1 MSTAG
6 ESHGPYEV
14 CILEGIPAGL
24 SLTSDDIDS
33 ELARR
38 QRGYGRGGR
47 MTVES
52 DQCQIVAGVRL
63 GLTLG
68 SPIAILVV
76 NKDHANWSAVMSIE
90 PQTGEA
96 GQKGGAQERVP
107 RPGHADYAGMAKYGH
122 SEIRSVLERAS
133 ARETVARV
141 AAGAVCK
148 RLLNEM
154 GVNVRGRVVS
164 IGEVHAPSETDYSR
178 PESVDWEAVEISPVG
193 CDDRGA
199 SREMCLAV
207 DRARESGESLGGV
220 FEVWCWGACPGLG
233 SYSTMDARLDGRLLG
248 ALGSIPAIKGVEVA
262 RAFENAGRVGSE
274 VHDSFMIDGNRDAR
288 WVTRESNR
296 AGGLEG
302 GTTNG
307 MPVVLRAAMKPIP
320 TLMRPLMSVDLGG
333 LEPAPAHVE
342 RSDVTAVPAAMV
354 VGEAVVAY
362 IMARAYTEKFGGDS
376 MAELMSSLSVY
387 VKGLE
392 DRGLWRR
399 SSL

>member
-24 SLTSDDIDS
+24 SIASDEIDA

-47 MTVES
+47 MTIES
-52 DQCQIVAGVRL
+52 DQSQIVAGVRH
-63 GLTLG
+63 GVTLG
-68 SPIAILVV
+68 TPIAILVA
-76 NKDHANWSAVMSIE
+76 NRDHVNWSTAMSVDPRPDE
-90 PQTGEA
+90 ASQPGET
-96 GQKGGAQERVP
+96 QETVP

-122 SEIRSVLERAS
+122 TEIRSVLERAS

-148 RLLNEM
+148 RLLKEL
-154 GVNVRGRVVS
+154 GVNVHGRVVS
-164 IGEVHAPSETDYSR
+164 IGVVHASSETDYSR
-178 PESVDWEAVEISPVG
+178 PEGVDWGAVEISPVG
-193 CDDRGA
+193 CDDDDA
-199 SREMCLAV
+199 SREMCRAI

-233 SYSTMDARLDGRLLG
+233 SYSTVGARLDGRLLG
-248 ALGSIPAIKGVEVA
+248 ALGSVPAIKGLEVA
-262 RAFENAGRVGSE
+262 RAFENAERVGSE
-274 VHDSFMIDGNRDAR
+274 VHDSFMIEKGGGAR
-288 WVTRESNR
+288 WVKRASNR

-302 GTTNG
+302 GMTNG

-320 TLMRPLMSVDLGG
+320 TLTRPIMSVDLSR
-333 LEPAPAHVE
+333 LEPAPAPVE

-354 VGEAVVAY
+354 VGEAVVAL
-362 IMARAYTEKFGGDS
+362 IMAGAYIEKFGGDS
-376 MAELMSSLSVY
+376 MAELTSSLSVY
-387 VKGLE
+387 VEGLK

-399 SSL
+399 P

>member
-24 SLTSDDIDS
+24 SLTSDDIDC

-63 GLTLG
+63 GFTLG
-68 SPIAILVV
+68 TPVAILVA
-76 NKDHANWSAVMSIE
+76 NRDHANWSTVMSVA
-90 PQTGEA
+90 PQPGDASHED
-96 GQKGGAQERVP
+96 GAPETVP

-122 SEIRSVLERAS
+122 SQIRSVLERAS

-148 RLLNEM
+148 RLLGEL

-164 IGEVHAPSETDYSR
+164 IGEVQASSEPDYSR
-178 PESVDWEAVEISPVG
+178 PETVVWGAGESSPVG
-193 CDDRGA
+193 CDDRDA
-199 SREMCLAV
+199 SREMCRAV
-207 DRARESGESLGGV
+207 DRARDSGDSLGGV
-220 FEVWCWGACPGLG
+220 FEVWCWGLCPGLG
-233 SYSTMDARLDGRLLG
+233 SFSTMDGRLDGRLLG
-248 ALGSIPAIKGVEVA
+248 ALGSIPGIKGVEVA
-262 RAFENAGRVGSE
+262 RAFENAGRLGSE
-274 VHDSFMIDGNRDAR
+274 VHDPFTVEKVGKAR
-288 WVTRESNR
+288 WVSRKSNR

-302 GTTNG
+302 GLTNG

-320 TLMRPLMSVDLGG
+320 TLARPLMSVDVAS
-333 LEPAPAHVE
+333 LEAVAAHVE

-362 IMARAYTEKFGGDS
+362 VMARAYVDKFGGDS
-376 MAELMSSLSVY
+376 LAELKSAVAAY

-392 DRGLWRR
+392 DLGLWHR
-399 SSL
+399 L